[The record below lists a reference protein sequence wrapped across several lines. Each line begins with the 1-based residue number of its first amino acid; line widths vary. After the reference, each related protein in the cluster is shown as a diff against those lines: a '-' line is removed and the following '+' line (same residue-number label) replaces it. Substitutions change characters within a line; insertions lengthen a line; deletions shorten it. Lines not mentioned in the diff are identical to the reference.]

1 MTGKKDGRQGGGGGD
16 NQPRKNTGSDR
27 KTRRESRLR
36 RSLRGAHEAA
46 GDGRTRQGSVIA
58 GTISGLSIPHFCEW
72 CHGQRNHSPSYE
84 GKHDLWYE
92 RHAAHGPM
100 LERKAQGGSS

>member
-36 RSLRGAHEAA
+36 RSLRGAHEME
-46 GDGRTRQGSVIA
+46 GRDKVR
-58 GTISGLSIPHFCEW
+58 
-72 CHGQRNHSPSYE
+72 
-84 GKHDLWYE
+84 
-92 RHAAHGPM
+92 
-100 LERKAQGGSS
+100 